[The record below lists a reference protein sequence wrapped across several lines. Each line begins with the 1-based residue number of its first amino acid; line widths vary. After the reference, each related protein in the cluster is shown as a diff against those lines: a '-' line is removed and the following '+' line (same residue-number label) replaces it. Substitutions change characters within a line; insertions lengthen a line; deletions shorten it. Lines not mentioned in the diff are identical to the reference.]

1 MESPIG
7 RVEGLA
13 EAVREGKPLPPAD
26 LAVLEHYV
34 AVAEDA
40 GGWDGVAEI
49 VVAAELVDR
58 GFRMHRLADGA
69 DCRRDELL
77 LRDYS
82 LVCAAEL
89 ATRMGRSDVDREF
102 ADAAMTAAAGH
113 DYVPLLE
120 RAVAMAVTPAS
131 GEIVPE
137 AAALP
142 TVVAGGEL
150 AAIDAYLRAVV
161 ASDPGVVG
169 EPMAKLL
176 GAGGK
181 RLRSVLAYLASTLGP
196 RHDPR
201 PAATLAAVVE
211 FIHNATLVHDDLV
224 DESPL
229 RRGLPTIH
237 LAYGPAAAVRAG
249 DF

>member
-26 LAVLEHYV
+26 LAVLEHSG

-77 LRDYS
+77 LGDYS

-102 ADAAMTAAAGH
+102 AEAAMTAAAGE

-120 RAVAMAVTPAS
+120 RAVTMAAPPAS
-131 GEIVPE
+131 GEVVPE
-137 AAALP
+137 GAPPPAG
-142 TVVAGGEL
+142 VAGDEL
-150 AAIDAYLRAVV
+150 APMDAYLAGVV
-161 ASDPGVVG
+161 ARDP
-169 EPMAKLL
+169 
-176 GAGGK
+176 
-181 RLRSVLAYLASTLGP
+181 
-196 RHDPR
+196 
-201 PAATLAAVVE
+201 ATGRA
-211 FIHNATLVHDDLV
+211 
-224 DESPL
+224 
-229 RRGLPTIH
+229 PT
-237 LAYGPAAAVRAG
+237 
-249 DF
+249 